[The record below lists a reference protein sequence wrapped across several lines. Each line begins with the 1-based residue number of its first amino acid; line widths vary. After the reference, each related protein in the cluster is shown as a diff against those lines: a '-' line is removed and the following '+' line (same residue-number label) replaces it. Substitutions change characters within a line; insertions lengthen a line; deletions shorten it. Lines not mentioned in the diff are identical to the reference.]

1 MCLIIETQLSC
12 YHLEYLTAQFSDS
25 VSAAIPDHEQQ
36 SNPSVCPSP
45 HYQFT
50 KSTAVCRQCSE
61 SLLEWI
67 VRGMCPPC
75 AQGLIRRFE
84 EEELQEAEVQES
96 GSQNP
101 ESQEPES
108 QEPESQGPELQ
119 DSSEETAQN
128 VLVLDRLSVS
138 E

>member
-1 MCLIIETQLSC
+1 
-12 YHLEYLTAQFSDS
+12 
-25 VSAAIPDHEQQ
+25 
-36 SNPSVCPSP
+36 
-45 HYQFT
+45 
-50 KSTAVCRQCSE
+50 
-61 SLLEWI
+61 
-67 VRGMCPPC
+67 MCPPC